1 MAAKVIQFE
10 VTGRD
15 APALQ
20 KFYSE
25 LFGWKFDT
33 NNPGGYGMSDANET
47 GVTVGV
53 GAAPAGAAGQVTGYV
68 TVSDID
74 ATLAAAERLGGKTIM
89 PKFTPGGNAWIA
101 LFVDP
106 EGHVMGL
113 TQV

>member
-15 APALQ
+15 GPALQ
-20 KFYSE
+20 KFYHD
-25 LFGWKFDT
+25 LFGWDFDT
-33 NNPGGYGMSDANET
+33 NNPGGYGMTGSDKT

-53 GAAPAGAAGQVTGYV
+53 GSTPDGSAGQVTGYV

-89 PKFTPGGNAWIA
+89 PKFNPGGDAIIA